1 MEYTYSVARVRAKEA
16 SLLSAADIEQ
26 LLSAQD
32 YSSALRI
39 LHDRGYRDEDG
50 SITRSAET
58 ELWEFLSETAEGE
71 IIKMLRLPADYHNIK
86 AAVKAAYAD
95 IPAEDLLMDNGNL
108 DKELI
113 NNAVRS
119 RNFDALPGYYGSTA
133 KKATELLLRTQ
144 DGQLCDVC
152 IDKALLAAVEAAAEK
167 SGDSFIR
174 RYGKMNTDLANLKS
188 ALRCALMHKS
198 EEFIYHAV
206 YKGGTLNRA
215 ALISAAASGTEQL
228 FAYVGGTEYS
238 AAVAAMKES
247 AAAFEKWC
255 DDRLMSFMNEARFD
269 SFSAAP
275 VLAYA
280 HAKKTELAAV
290 RLIMSAKK
298 NKLDNEIIRE
308 RVRRLYV

>member
-26 LLSAQD
+26 LLSAPD

-39 LHDRGYRDEDG
+39 LHDRGYRDENG
-50 SITRSAET
+50 GMIKSAEA
-58 ELWEFLSETAEGE
+58 ELWEFLNETADGE

-86 AAVKAAYAD
+86 AAVKAAFSDIAAD
-95 IPAEDLLMDNGNL
+95 DLLLDNGNL
-108 DKELI
+108 DKKLI
-113 NNAVRS
+113 NSAVRS
-119 RNFDALPGYYGSTA
+119 RSFDELPGYYGSTA
-133 KKATELLLRTQ
+133 KKAMEILLRTQ

-152 IDKALLAAVEAAAEK
+152 VDKALLAAVEAAAEE
-167 SGDSFIR
+167 SGDSFIKQ
-174 RYGKMNTDLANLKS
+174 YGKMNTDLANLKS
-188 ALRCALMHKS
+188 ALRCSLMHKS

-215 ALISAAASGTEQL
+215 ALINAAAAGTEQL
-228 FAYVGGTEYS
+228 FAYVGETEYS
-238 AAVAAMKES
+238 EGAAAMKVS
-247 AAAFEKWC
+247 AVAFEKWC
-255 DDRLMSFMNEARFD
+255 DDRLMSLMDEARYD

-280 HAKKTELAAV
+280 YAKRAELAAV
-290 RLIMSAKK
+290 QLILSAKK